1 MSDLVIRKDDGWVD
15 ISEAAL
21 ELPDEV
27 QRELWGYLGKGES
40 KKAAALLDME
50 IGDLLEDEIGTADI
64 AGIRAVLEPDDIL
77 GERLRVWIRT

>member
-27 QRELWGYLGKGES
+27 QRELWGYLGKGN
-40 KKAAALLDME
+40 
-50 IGDLLEDEIGTADI
+50 
-64 AGIRAVLEPDDIL
+64 
-77 GERLRVWIRT
+77 LRRPRRS

>member
-1 MSDLVIRKDDGWVD
+1 
-15 ISEAAL
+15 
-21 ELPDEV
+21 
-27 QRELWGYLGKGES
+27 
-40 KKAAALLDME
+40 ME